1 MASAPLSNRNDYFM
15 EIGRVCVFFYLF
27 LSFSFILSTI
37 VAHQW
42 QPISGPLASKIPSGS
57 FEPQGKNIKT
67 KVIFYLCDPNWSG
80 ARDKDS
86 VSDDYTIKRY

>member
-1 MASAPLSNRNDYFM
+1 MRHYQTDYFM
-15 EIGRVCVFFYLF
+15 EIGRVCFMFFLF
-27 LSFSFILSTI
+27 LFFCLQLY
-37 VAHQW
+37 QW